1 MVTRF
6 PPSARYRITFAKFGE
21 MRWISHRD
29 LLRVWERT
37 LRRAGLELAMS
48 QGFHPKPRM
57 SFPLA
62 LALGLESAGEIM
74 EVHLIQHHPSDWVRT
89 QLQSQLPTGIQIQ
102 SLEAL
107 PARTPKAAAERVRYQ
122 MRIPAERAPQALA
135 AIRGLESAPA
145 IVGSEASPGPPRHV
159 TSGLTQLWCDGEIV
173 VFEQQLSESVG
184 VGPRDV
190 LAAIG
195 LADLEASG
203 HCLVRTEICLS
214 AASASPTFSETPG
227 PSGGSHPTNPSC
239 NSQGTT
245 LI

>member
-1 MVTRF
+1 MVTCL
-6 PPSARYRITFAKFGE
+6 PSSARYRITFAKLGA

-29 LLRVWERT
+29 LLRVWERA

-74 EVHLIQHHPSDWVRT
+74 EVHLKQDHPSDWLRT
-89 QLQSQLPTGIQIQ
+89 QLQAQLPLGIQIQ
-102 SLEAL
+102 SLESLSAS
-107 PARTPKAAAERVRYQ
+107 TPKAAAERVRYQ
-122 MRIPAERAPQALA
+122 MRIPAERVPGVRA
-135 AIRGLESAPA
+135 AISALESDLASA
-145 IVGSEASPGPPRHV
+145 RSSESPDQPTPV
-159 TSGLTQLWCDGEIV
+159 TAGLTQLTCEGEV
-173 VFEQQLSESVG
+173 VAFEQQLSESVG

-190 LAAIG
+190 LAALG

-203 HCLVRTEICLS
+203 HCLIRTEICLS
-214 AASASPTFSETPG
+214 AASASPAPR
-227 PSGGSHPTNPSC
+227 TNHSC